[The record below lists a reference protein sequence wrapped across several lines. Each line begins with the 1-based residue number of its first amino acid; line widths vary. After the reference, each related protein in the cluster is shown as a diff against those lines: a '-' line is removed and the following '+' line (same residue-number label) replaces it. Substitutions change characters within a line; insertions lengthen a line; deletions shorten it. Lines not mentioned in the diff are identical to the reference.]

1 MGFSRQ
7 EYWSGQPFP
16 SPVVTSLS
24 LWKPR
29 MPFSGYFFPQFTISM
44 KASACSCHLLC
55 CMPRFRDTTDSAGKG
70 LVCKQRTKEERVD
83 DQSAE
88 DWEEAEIWPAL
99 ASRELQCKQGLPGQP
114 LVPLRNW
121 SSAELVHEKPFRSV
135 SWRWVAWPSQPCSF
149 RLHAIL
155 EPTPHCPAPRL
166 CEAFPSPPIFLCLSE
181 SRALDAYI
189 PMISFFPL
197 LFPHHST
204 YVYLLTTSLGP
215 SLCSST
221 QISFPRARLAKS
233 YQML

>member
-99 ASRELQCKQGLPGQP
+99 ASREPWSYSASKDSLVSPQFLCGIEALLSWSTKSPLGQFPGGGLHGP
-114 LVPLRNW
+114 L
-121 SSAELVHEKPFRSV
+121 S
-135 SWRWVAWPSQPCSF
+135 
-149 RLHAIL
+149 
-155 EPTPHCPAPRL
+155 PAPL
-166 CEAFPSPPIFLCLSE
+166 GYMPSLSPP
-181 SRALDAYI
+181 
-189 PMISFFPL
+189 PL
-197 LFPHHST
+197 PDPQTL
-204 YVYLLTTSLGP
+204 
-215 SLCSST
+215 
-221 QISFPRARLAKS
+221 
-233 YQML
+233 